1 MRPIL
6 GIVREKNT
14 GERRVA
20 LVPESVKKL
29 VKQGF
34 SVLFERGCGAGSC
47 VSDAEYEAAGAV
59 PHGEDAL
66 WAAADLV
73 LKVGAP
79 RFDEVRR
86 ARAGQTIVALFHA
99 TTNEALVRDLAASR
113 VSLVAL
119 DAVPRT
125 TLAQSMDVLSSQATL
140 VGYRAVLLA
149 AEATPKIFPMMMTA
163 AGTIPPAKV
172 LVVGAGVAGL
182 QAIATARRL
191 GATVEAFDVRR
202 AAKEQVESLGARFVE
217 VDTEDAEAAGGYA
230 RALGEADRQKQ
241 AAVLLQHVAR
251 ADVCITTALVP
262 GRAAPKIV
270 TEDMVAAM
278 RPGSVIVD
286 AAAEMGG
293 NCVLTRPG
301 QRITSGGVTIIGDV
315 DLPSSLAVHA
325 SQMFSRN
332 VTKLVEHLTGEGG
345 ALALGRDDEITRAVV
360 IAHDGKLEAG
370 LWTKEAR

>member
-1 MRPIL
+1 MPTPDQPVHWIDAYGRQVGPEPLDTVVQRVHAGQIPHTTL
-6 GIVREKNT
+6 VWWEGSAD
-14 GERRVA
+14 GWVA
-20 LVPESVKKL
+20 LHQVPDVTLPAPSTP
-29 VKQGF
+29 
-34 SVLFERGCGAGSC
+34 
-47 VSDAEYEAAGAV
+47 AGA
-59 PHGEDAL
+59 EASATAT
-66 WAAADLV
+66 AAPA
-73 LKVGAP
+73 
-79 RFDEVRR
+79 
-86 ARAGQTIVALFHA
+86 
-99 TTNEALVRDLAASR
+99 
-113 VSLVAL
+113 
-119 DAVPRT
+119 
-125 TLAQSMDVLSSQATL
+125 
-140 VGYRAVLLA
+140 
-149 AEATPKIFPMMMTA
+149 TA

-332 VTKLVEHLTGEGG
+332 VTKLVEHLTDDSG

>member
-1 MRPIL
+1 MK
-6 GIVREKNT
+6 EKNA

-29 VKQGF
+29 AKQGF
-34 SVLFERGCGAGSC
+34 TVLFERGCGAASHF
-47 VSDAEYEAAGAV
+47 VDAEYEAAGAV
-59 PHGEDAL
+59 PHSEDAL
-66 WAAADLV
+66 WAGADV
-73 LKVGAP
+73 ILKVGAP

-86 ARAGQTIVALFHA
+86 ARRGQTIVALVHA
-99 TTNEALVRDLAASR
+99 ASNEAMVRDLAASH

-140 VGYRAVLLA
+140 VGYRATLVA
-149 AEATPKIFPMMMTA
+149 AEVAPKLFPMMMTA

-172 LVVGAGVAGL
+172 LVIGAGVAGL

-191 GATVEAFDVRR
+191 GANVEAFDVRR
-202 AAKEQVESLGARFVE
+202 AAKEQVESLGARFID
-217 VDTEDAEAAGGYA
+217 VDVEDAETAGGYA
-230 RALGEADRQKQ
+230 REQGEDARAKQ
-241 AAVLLQHVAR
+241 AAVLMQHLGR
-251 ADVCITTALVP
+251 ADACITTALVP

-270 TEDMVAAM
+270 TEAMVAAM

-301 QRITSGGVTIIGDV
+301 QRIVSGGVTIVGDV
-315 DLPSSLAVHA
+315 DLASTLAVHA

-332 VTKLVEHLTGEGG
+332 VTKLVEHLTGEDGV
-345 ALALGRDDEITRAVV
+345 LALGRDDEITRAVV
-360 IAHDGKLEAG
+360 IAHDGKLESQIFS
-370 LWTKEAR
+370 KEAR